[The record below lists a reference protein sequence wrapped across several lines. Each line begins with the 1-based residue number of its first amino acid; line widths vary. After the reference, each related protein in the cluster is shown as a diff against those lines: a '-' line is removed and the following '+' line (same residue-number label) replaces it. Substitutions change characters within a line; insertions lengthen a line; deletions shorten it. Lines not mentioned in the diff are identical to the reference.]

1 VPFADALVTVTLE
14 GAAEAR
20 TDAQDGLRPALHL
33 EDQDLALAGEKVL
46 ASHGL
51 FVICFGCV
59 VALVI
64 PAGWHSKAAGFQ
76 AENVIPSV
84 F

>member
-1 VPFADALVTVTLE
+1 
-14 GAAEAR
+14 
-20 TDAQDGLRPALHL
+20 
-33 EDQDLALAGEKVL
+33 VL